1 MHLVDYP
8 DEHPPDSKISE
19 VVEER
24 FREHYL
30 RPLGNEVR
38 FVRLESRFG
47 VKCQGYKLTQQCCST
62 EMHRQNGC
70 CADLSCGHLIEKTAA
85 ALNDDVI
92 NLMLWAVQ
100 RGNLELSVKLALN
113 K

>member
-1 MHLVDYP
+1 MDYP

-30 RPLGNEVR
+30 RSLGNEVR

-62 EMHRQNGC
+62 EMHRQNGHC
-70 CADLSCGHLIEKTAA
+70 DDLIEKTAA
-85 ALNDDVI
+85 ALDDAVA
-92 NLMLWAVQ
+92 LMLLAVQ
-100 RGNLELSVKLALN
+100 NGNLELSVKVALN
-113 K
+113 R